1 LHVKGVPKERLLV
14 SKRPS
19 TGKDAPPSE
28 TVRGFVAGYSVSETD
43 ELASGQGELDHYRTR
58 LAEIQAKIDRL
69 RVELRDALGQV
80 EYWRTLAEYRKAM
93 LDERREQ
100 HRETP
105 RYSLDE
111 PRS

>member
-1 LHVKGVPKERLLV
+1 M

-19 TGKDAPPSE
+19 TGKNAPPPE

-43 ELASGQGELDHYRTR
+43 ELASGQGELDRYRTP
-58 LAEIQAKIDRL
+58 LAEIQVEMDRL

>member
-1 LHVKGVPKERLLV
+1 MRRRPKLSR
-14 SKRPS
+14 
-19 TGKDAPPSE
+19 
-28 TVRGFVAGYSVSETD
+28 FVAGYSVSETD
-43 ELASGQGELDHYRTR
+43 ELASGQGELDHSRTR
-58 LAEIQAKIDRL
+58 LAEIQVKMDRL
-69 RVELRDALGQV
+69 RVELRDAFAQV

-105 RYSLDE
+105 RYSLDG

>member
-1 LHVKGVPKERLLV
+1 MYE
-14 SKRPS
+14 S
-19 TGKDAPPSE
+19 
-28 TVRGFVAGYSVSETD
+28 D
-43 ELASGQGELDHYRTR
+43 ELTSGRDELDDYRTQ
-58 LAEIQAKIDRL
+58 LGEIQTGMDRL

>member
-1 LHVKGVPKERLLV
+1 M

-19 TGKDAPPSE
+19 TGKNAPPPE

-43 ELASGQGELDHYRTR
+43 ELASGQGELDRYRTP
-58 LAEIQAKIDRL
+58 LAEIQVEMDRL
-69 RVELRDALGQV
+69 RVELRDALARVRQ
-80 EYWRTLAEYRKAM
+80 YRKAM